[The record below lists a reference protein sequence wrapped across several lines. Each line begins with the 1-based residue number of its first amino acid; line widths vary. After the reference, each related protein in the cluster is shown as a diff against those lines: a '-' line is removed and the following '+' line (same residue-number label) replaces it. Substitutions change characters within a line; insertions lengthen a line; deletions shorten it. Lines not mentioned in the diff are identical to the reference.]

1 MLKWLT
7 LTPGFDGERSG
18 WQERTAKMIPI
29 WRDVDVLVVG
39 STNRAV
45 EAARDVRRQGRSVLV
60 VAGHPK
66 GGALFDA

>member
-1 MLKWLT
+1 
-7 LTPGFDGERSG
+7 
-18 WQERTAKMIPI
+18 MIPI